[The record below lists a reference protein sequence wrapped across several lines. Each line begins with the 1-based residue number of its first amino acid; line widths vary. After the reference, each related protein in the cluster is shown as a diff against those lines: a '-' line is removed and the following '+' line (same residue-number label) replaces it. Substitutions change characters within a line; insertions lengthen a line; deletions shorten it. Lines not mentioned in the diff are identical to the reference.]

1 MATTNVT
8 VTSTWTK
15 LANTEDDHVFVT
27 AAGPAVLEV
36 ATTAADA
43 APSGIVGH
51 RLPVASIGDAISR
64 DLLGPGYVWCRIA
77 DHRVTSQVV
86 VVSK

>member
-1 MATTNVT
+1 MATVNIT
-8 VTSTWTK
+8 VTSAWTK
-15 LANTEDDHVFVT
+15 LADTADEHVFVT

-64 DLLGPGYVWCRIA
+64 DLLGPGYVWCRIS